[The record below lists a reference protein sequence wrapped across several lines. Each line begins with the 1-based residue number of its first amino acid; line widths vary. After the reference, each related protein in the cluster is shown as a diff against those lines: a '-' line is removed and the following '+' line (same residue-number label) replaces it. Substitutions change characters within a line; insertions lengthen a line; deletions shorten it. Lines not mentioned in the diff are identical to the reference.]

1 MNKIKN
7 FLLKNTN
14 TRQTAVKNVFWLT
27 AGQVGSRLFRA
38 LIIIYATRVL
48 GAEGYGIFAYVL
60 GLAGF
65 FTIFADIGI
74 NQILT
79 REVSK
84 RPEEEKNYFATA
96 FWIKI
101 GLLVLT
107 SALLIILA
115 PHFSKIETAEALLP
129 LAALLVIFDNLR
141 EFSSAY
147 FRGKEKMELEALL
160 ITATNVAITIF
171 GFIILTVWATPKTLT
186 WTYVLSASTGSILGI
201 IILRDKFAGIFK
213 FFKQNLLR
221 PILSS
226 AWPISLMGVLGVF
239 MLNTDII
246 MLGFFR
252 TSAEIGYYSAGQK
265 IVQVLYTIPSI
276 FAAAMFPAFSRLVG
290 AGEREK
296 SRRAMEEGLSTVL
309 MISLPMVV
317 GGVVL
322 GSGIVDF
329 LYGQEFS
336 PTIPAFQI
344 LIFSLIMAY
353 PGALLGNYILA
364 HDKQIKLAPYV
375 AAASI
380 GNVIF
385 NFILIPLFGIIGAA
399 VATLLSQLIYN
410 GSAWRFAKKINNFKT
425 LLHLKKIA
433 PAALLMGLLSY
444 ALSAAGLHVLLTIA
458 ASALFYFGV
467 LWVLKEKTLT
477 ELKSIVVSR

>member
-84 RPEEEKNYFATA
+84 RPEEEKSYFATA

-107 SALLIILA
+107 SAFLIILA
-115 PHFSKIETAEALLP
+115 PHFSKIEAAKALLP

-160 ITATNVAITIF
+160 VTTTNVAITIF
-171 GFIILTVWATPKTLT
+171 GFIILTVWATPKALT

-213 FFKQNLLR
+213 LFKQNLLR

-226 AWPISLMGVLGVF
+226 AWPIALIGALGAF
-239 MLNTDII
+239 MLNTDIV
-246 MLGFFR
+246 MLGIFR
-252 TSAEIGYYSAGQK
+252 EAVDVGLYSASQK
-265 IVQVLYTIPSI
+265 IIQVLYTLPAIL
-276 FAAAMFPAFSRLVG
+276 AASLFPIFSRFIG
-290 AGEREK
+290 AGDNNKARE
-296 SRRAMEEGLSTVL
+296 AMERGMSSIYLLVL
-309 MISLPMVV
+309 PIVV
-317 GGVVL
+317 GGIVLAKDVL
-322 GSGIVDF
+322 GF
-329 LYGQEFS
+329 LYGGEFL
-336 PTIPAFQI
+336 PATLAFQI
-344 LIFSLIMAY
+344 LILTTLILY
-353 PGALLGNYILA
+353 PATLIGNYVFA
-364 HDKQIKLAPYV
+364 YDKQKKVAPFVAMGSISNIVFNLA
-375 AAASI
+375 
-380 GNVIF
+380 
-385 NFILIPLFGIIGAA
+385 LIPSLGIIGAA
-399 VATLLSQLIYN
+399 IATVGANMLYY
-410 GSAWRFAKKINNFKT
+410 GSVWRLAKKINNFYT
-425 LLHLKKIA
+425 LRHIKKMTLSAI
-433 PAALLMGLLSY
+433 LMGALSY
-444 ALSAAGLHVLLTIA
+444 ALNAAGLHVLLTIA
-458 ASALFYFGV
+458 ISALFYFGI
-467 LWVLKEKTLT
+467 LWILKEKTLT